1 MMLRQRYNDGMKVV
15 DTANNRGVSQDYNQK
30 TGTSSKSSSNSIV
43 EKKSITTDAAK
54 EHAEN
59 IRAIVQ
65 EEATK
70 VKLSD
75 QAKKLSLAKNEQT
88 KNVTKSKFNTRNK
101 IDKPAIFFIRG
112 FEMIGNNGGGMK
124 EMSDNITDGKYFS
137 WQDEDKMVQEIM
149 KRPPSQP
156 VILVGHGMG
165 SDTAVQI
172 SNTLNS
178 ASHSFKKID
187 LLVTLDSVGFNNDI
201 IPQNVVKNLNYITD
215 GSTFLSD
222 APNIA
227 RKTDETNVINHLS
240 TEDHND
246 LLESSDVQF
255 KIFSSINDAMMD
267 KTLKK
272 VDQELKLN

>member
-1 MMLRQRYNDGMKVV
+1 MNSVDSVGKNGIKHDFKQR
-15 DTANNRGVSQDYNQK
+15 
-30 TGTSSKSSSNSIV
+30 TSASAKRDSIV
-43 EKKSITTDAAK
+43 EKKSITSEAAK

-75 QAKKLSLAKNEQT
+75 QAKKLSVSNQDNL
-88 KNVTKSKFNTRNK
+88 KNVTKSKFNTRK
-101 IDKPAIFFIRG
+101 IIDKPAIFFIRG
-112 FEMIGNNGGGMK
+112 FEMIGNDGGGMK
-124 EMSDNITDGKYFS
+124 EMSDHISDGKYFS
-137 WQDEDKMVQEIM
+137 WQDEDKMIEEIM

-178 ASHSFKKID
+178 ASHSFKRVD

-227 RKTDETNVINHLS
+227 RKTEETDVINHLS
-240 TEDHND
+240 SEDHND
-246 LLESSDVQF
+246 LIGSSDVQF
-255 KIFSSINDAMMD
+255 KVFSSIQNAMMD
-267 KTLKK
+267 KTFKN
-272 VDQELKLN
+272 VDKEIKNN